1 MPPELDFTKILAND
15 TPQELTPPGGTP
27 ANDEGNLPPGETGAL
42 TDEAGNTVVPPGE
55 EPPAPAVPPKGFI
68 PEVRLKS
75 ETAKRREAER
85 ENRELREI
93 IAKNSAPA
101 PNGELKPDQFP
112 TIEAY
117 TEAVKE
123 QAKREAKV
131 EAANETASRHKD
143 SFFDKLAK
151 DGKDIEGFED
161 TLQGLSD
168 DENYMPVSDAMGGYL
183 MNAADNAAQL
193 VKWLDDN
200 RPEALRIYNLPPAAA
215 IKELVRRDALLGRKG
230 APPVSR
236 APAPTPSVTGS
247 GSAPQS
253 IERMSHEDIKAWAR
267 EQRRK

>member
-1 MPPELDFTKILAND
+1 MPPELDFAKILAND

-27 ANDEGNLPPGETGAL
+27 ANDEGTAPPAETGAL

-55 EPPAPAVPPKGFI
+55 EPPAPEKPEPGI
-68 PEVRLKS
+68 PVERFKS

-85 ENRELREI
+85 ENRELREF
-93 IAKNSAPA
+93 IARSATPA
-101 PNGELKPDQFP
+101 PNGELKPDQFA

-123 QAKREAKV
+123 QAKQEAKQEAAREAAEQRK
-131 EAANETASRHKD
+131 EG
-143 SFFDKLAK
+143 FFDKLAK
-151 DGKDIEGFED
+151 DGKDIEGFDD
-161 TLQGLSD
+161 TLEGLSGD
-168 DENYMPVSDAMGGYL
+168 ANYMPVSAAMGDYL
-183 MNAADNAAQL
+183 MNAADNPAQL

-200 RPEALRIYNLPPAAA
+200 RSEAQRIYGLSPAAA
-215 IKELVRRDALLGRKG
+215 TKELVRRDGLLGRKPG
-230 APPVSR
+230 PPVSR
-236 APAPTPSVTGS
+236 APAPTPFVTGS